1 MSEQSVQPR
10 HQQLIMTIYGL
21 YAREEGGA
29 IPVAALIRMLGD
41 LGIEEAGVRSSVSRM
56 KRRGTL
62 ESRRGSGVAE
72 YALSAR
78 SLEIIVEGDAR
89 IYSRQ
94 RANATDPWL
103 LIVFSVPEAERGKR
117 HTLRSQLTRMGF
129 GAVSPGVWIAP
140 ASLFSETK
148 NRLHRLG
155 LAPYVDLFSVDHL
168 TPEQLGDK
176 INQWWDLDSLDRL
189 YREFVEKYEP
199 LQEKWRRVGRGLRR
213 LRCGRPHSAT
223 TSTCSLPG
231 GGCRFWTLVYRRNSC
246 RKTGVDSWRSGSS
259 PRFTSHWGRWRAST
273 CRDHSPSMTATPWI
287 SMRASFCHSRV
298 TPIPAIAG

>member
-1 MSEQSVQPR
+1 MSEQGVQPR

-41 LGIEEAGVRSSVSRM
+41 LGVEEAGVRSSVSRM

-78 SLEIIVEGDAR
+78 SLEIINEGDAR

-94 RANATDPWL
+94 RAGAADPWL
-103 LIVFSVPEAERGKR
+103 LIVFSIPEAERGKR

-129 GAVSPGVWIAP
+129 GAVAPGVWIAP
-140 ASLFSETK
+140 ASLYSETE

-176 INQWWDLDSLDRL
+176 ISRWWDLDSLDAL
-189 YREFVEKYEP
+189 YQEFVEKYEP
-199 LQEKWRRVGRGLRR
+199 VQDEWRRRVRKKPQSTEVYEAAFSDYIYMFTAWRRMPFLDPGLP
-213 LRCGRPHSAT
+213 LEFLPNGWSGLVAEKLFSALHT
-223 TSTCSLPG
+223 ALGSLAHEHV
-231 GGCRFWTLVYRRNSC
+231 REIIH
-246 RKTGVDSWRSGSS
+246 
-259 PRFTSHWGRWRAST
+259 PR
-273 CRDHSPSMTATPWI
+273 
-287 SMRASFCHSRV
+287 
-298 TPIPAIAG
+298 

>member
-1 MSEQSVQPR
+1 
-10 HQQLIMTIYGL
+10 MTIYGL

-78 SLEIIVEGDAR
+78 SLEIIIDGDAR

-94 RANATDPWL
+94 RSNATDPWL

-129 GAVSPGVWIAP
+129 GAVEPGVWIAP

-148 NRLHRLG
+148 NRLYRLG
-155 LAPYVDLFSVDHL
+155 LAPYVDFFSVDHL
-168 TPEQLGDK
+168 TPEQLGNK
-176 INQWWDLDSLDRL
+176 ISQWWDLDSLDSL
-189 YREFVEKYEP
+189 YLEFVEKYEP
-199 LQEKWRRVGRGLRR
+199 LQDKWRLQAGRGHGSPELYEAAFSDYIYMFTAWRR
-213 LRCGRPHSAT
+213 MPFLDPGLPLEFLPNDWSGLVAERLF
-223 TSTCSLPG
+223 STLHTALGPLAHEHV
-231 GGCRFWTLVYRRNSC
+231 REIIH
-246 RKTGVDSWRSGSS
+246 
-259 PRFTSHWGRWRAST
+259 PR
-273 CRDHSPSMTATPWI
+273 
-287 SMRASFCHSRV
+287 
-298 TPIPAIAG
+298 

>member
-1 MSEQSVQPR
+1 
-10 HQQLIMTIYGL
+10 MTICGL

-41 LGIEEAGVRSSVSRM
+41 LGLEEAGVRSSVSRM

-94 RANATDPWL
+94 RANVTDPWL
-103 LIVFSVPEAERGKR
+103 LIVFSIPEAERGNR
-117 HTLRSQLTRMGF
+117 HTLRSQLTHMGF
-129 GAVSPGVWIAP
+129 GAVAPGVWIAP

-168 TPEQLGDK
+168 TLEQLGDK
-176 INQWWDLDSLDRL
+176 ISQWWDLDSLDSL
-189 YREFVEKYEP
+189 YREFVERYEP
-199 LQEKWRRVGRGLRR
+199 MQNEWRQRAGQGPQSPEVHEAAFSDYIYMFTAWRRMPFLDPGLPLEFLPKGWSGLVAER
-213 LRCGRPHSAT
+213 LF
-223 TSTCSLPG
+223 STLHTALGPLAHEHV
-231 GGCRFWTLVYRRNSC
+231 REIIH
-246 RKTGVDSWRSGSS
+246 
-259 PRFTSHWGRWRAST
+259 PR
-273 CRDHSPSMTATPWI
+273 
-287 SMRASFCHSRV
+287 
-298 TPIPAIAG
+298 